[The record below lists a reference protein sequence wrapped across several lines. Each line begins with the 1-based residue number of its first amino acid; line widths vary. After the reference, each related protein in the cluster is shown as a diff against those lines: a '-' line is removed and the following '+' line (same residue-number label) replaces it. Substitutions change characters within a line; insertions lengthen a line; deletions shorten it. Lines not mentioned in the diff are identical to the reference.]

1 MGILD
6 LLSELPIFFSSIDD
20 RDRKKKKSVLKT
32 LSFLLFIVGVIW
44 LIRELQIIKEL
55 ENPFLFINLSG
66 VASLVIAV
74 LLVLVL
80 FIIRVLN
87 SITPTDFVLIVLAVS
102 INLVCATSYL
112 NRKSDY
118 KLMKNS
124 SAVVTEEYLTPNKV

>member
-6 LLSELPIFFSSIDD
+6 LLSELPIFLSSVDD
-20 RDRKKKKSVLKT
+20 RDRKKKKSVVKT
-32 LSFLLFIVGVIW
+32 LSFLLFTVGIIW

-55 ENPFLFINLSG
+55 ENPFLFISLSG
-66 VASLVIAV
+66 VACLIIAV
-74 LLVLVL
+74 LLVLLL
-80 FIIRVLN
+80 FKIRVLN
-87 SITPTDFVLIVLAVS
+87 SITPTDFVLIVLAFS
-102 INLVCATSYL
+102 LNLVCVTGYL